1 MSLIQKMLVVLV
13 ISLVIA
19 FIAKSQAQTPTPVIP
34 SQGVVAKVGQL
45 SIADPYTRSTVPGQK
60 NAGGFLSIQNGGEI
74 DKLISAS
81 SAVSETVEI
90 HEMKMEGNVMQM
102 RAMKSLDVPSKGK
115 VDLRPGGYHLM
126 FINLKAPL
134 QVGDKVDV
142 QLTFEKAGKVTIK
155 LPVQDMRAMHGGS
168 HGRGQGR

>member
-1 MSLIQKMLVVLV
+1 M
-13 ISLVIA
+13 
-19 FIAKSQAQTPTPVIP
+19 
-34 SQGVVAKVGQL
+34 
-45 SIADPYTRSTVPGQK
+45 
-60 NAGGFLSIQNGGEI
+60 
-74 DKLISAS
+74 
-81 SAVSETVEI
+81 EI

-102 RAMKSLDVPSKGK
+102 RAMKALDVPSKGQ

-155 LPVQDMRAMHGGS
+155 LPVQDMRAMHGGPRGS
-168 HGRGQGR
+168 GQGR